1 MFDLLV
7 SPFFDSQGGQI
18 KVRFGGTLRVRPT
31 PRKIKEKVLDLF
43 QQGFG
48 YCAVAKILGLNES
61 TIKTYSLLYR
71 SGDETSWVNSKTQKT
86 NPQVLFAAVTEY
98 LQSKYGYKQLAI
110 KYGLR
115 SSTIARGVK
124 NYLKHGIVILPR
136 GRNAMKRL
144 QEQKAK
150 LQQRIQQQDKQ
161 PLSKKECREMRDLLE
176 VNIAL
181 LEVLEE
187 SDPDELKK
195 KEYRQQRKRLQAR
208 LAYVRRVVS

>member
-1 MFDLLV
+1 MGE
-7 SPFFDSQGGQI
+7 FFMQG
-18 KVRFGGTLRVRPT
+18 KSL
-31 PRKIKEKVLDLF
+31 PRKIKEKILDLF

-71 SGDETSWVNSKTQKT
+71 SGDETSWVNSKAQKT

-150 LQQRIQQQDKQ
+150 LQQCIQQQDKQ

-195 KEYRQQRKRLQAR
+195 KNTGSKESGFRHG
-208 LAYVRRVVS
+208 

>member
-1 MFDLLV
+1 M
-7 SPFFDSQGGQI
+7 QG
-18 KVRFGGTLRVRPT
+18 KSL

-71 SGDETSWVNSKTQKT
+71 SGDETSWVNSKAQKT

-144 QEQKAK
+144 QE
-150 LQQRIQQQDKQ
+150 RIQQQDKQ

-195 KEYRQQRKRLQAR
+195 KNTGSKESGFRHG
-208 LAYVRRVVS
+208 

>member
-1 MFDLLV
+1 M
-7 SPFFDSQGGQI
+7 QG
-18 KVRFGGTLRVRPT
+18 KKLT
-31 PRKIKEKVLDLF
+31 KEIKEKVLELF
-43 QQGFG
+43 KQGYG
-48 YCAVAKILGLNES
+48 CRVVARTLGLNLA
-61 TIKTYSLLYR
+61 TIRGYSLLYR
-71 SGDETSWVNSKTQKT
+71 SGDETSWVDSKANKT
-86 NPQVLFAAVTEY
+86 DPQVLLAAVTEY
-98 LQSKYGYKQLAI
+98 LQSENGYRQLAI

-115 SSTIARGVK
+115 DSTIVMGVK

-144 QEQKAK
+144 QEQKAQ
-150 LQQRIQQQDKQ
+150 LQQHMQQQDEQ
-161 PLSKKECREMRDLLE
+161 PLSKKERREIRDLLE

>member
-1 MFDLLV
+1 
-7 SPFFDSQGGQI
+7 
-18 KVRFGGTLRVRPT
+18 
-31 PRKIKEKVLDLF
+31 
-43 QQGFG
+43 
-48 YCAVAKILGLNES
+48 
-61 TIKTYSLLYR
+61 
-71 SGDETSWVNSKTQKT
+71 
-86 NPQVLFAAVTEY
+86 
-98 LQSKYGYKQLAI
+98 
-110 KYGLR
+110 
-115 SSTIARGVK
+115 
-124 NYLKHGIVILPR
+124 
-136 GRNAMKRL
+136 MKRL

-150 LQQRIQQQDKQ
+150 LQQRIQQQQDKQ

>member
-1 MFDLLV
+1 M
-7 SPFFDSQGGQI
+7 
-18 KVRFGGTLRVRPT
+18 
-31 PRKIKEKVLDLF
+31 
-43 QQGFG
+43 
-48 YCAVAKILGLNES
+48 
-61 TIKTYSLLYR
+61 
-71 SGDETSWVNSKTQKT
+71 
-86 NPQVLFAAVTEY
+86 LFAAVTEY

>member
-31 PRKIKEKVLDLF
+31 
-43 QQGFG
+43 
-48 YCAVAKILGLNES
+48 
-61 TIKTYSLLYR
+61 
-71 SGDETSWVNSKTQKT
+71 
-86 NPQVLFAAVTEY
+86 
-98 LQSKYGYKQLAI
+98 
-110 KYGLR
+110 
-115 SSTIARGVK
+115 
-124 NYLKHGIVILPR
+124 
-136 GRNAMKRL
+136 AMKRL

>member
-1 MFDLLV
+1 M
-7 SPFFDSQGGQI
+7 QG
-18 KVRFGGTLRVRPT
+18 KSL
-31 PRKIKEKVLDLF
+31 PREIKEKVLELF
-43 QQGFG
+43 KQGFG
-48 YCAVAKILGLNES
+48 YRVVAKTLGLNAG

-71 SGDETSWVNSKTQKT
+71 SGDETSWINSKAKKT
-86 NPQVLFAAVTEY
+86 NPQVLLAAVTEY
-98 LQSKYGYKQLAI
+98 LQSQYGYRQLAI

-115 SSTIARGVK
+115 SSTIAMGVK

-150 LQQRIQQQDKQ
+150 LQQHVQQQDKQ
-161 PLSKKECREMRDLLE
+161 PLSKKECREIRDLLE

>member
-1 MFDLLV
+1 MAEAIDVLEGCYARV
-7 SPFFDSQGGQI
+7 SDWVRRSNYTLHRLI
-18 KVRFGGTLRVRPT
+18 KPGAAHKNFHT
-31 PRKIKEKVLDLF
+31 PEKILDLF

-71 SGDETSWVNSKTQKT
+71 SGDETSWVNSKAQKT

-195 KEYRQQRKRLQAR
+195 KNTGSKESGFRHG
-208 LAYVRRVVS
+208 

>member
-1 MFDLLV
+1 M
-7 SPFFDSQGGQI
+7 QG
-18 KVRFGGTLRVRPT
+18 KSL

-71 SGDETSWVNSKTQKT
+71 SGDETSWVNSKAQKT

-161 PLSKKECREMRDLLE
+161 PLSKK
-176 VNIAL
+176 
-181 LEVLEE
+181 
-187 SDPDELKK
+187 
-195 KEYRQQRKRLQAR
+195 
-208 LAYVRRVVS
+208 

>member
-1 MFDLLV
+1 M
-7 SPFFDSQGGQI
+7 QG
-18 KVRFGGTLRVRPT
+18 KSL
-31 PRKIKEKVLDLF
+31 PREIKEKVLDLF
-43 QQGFG
+43 KQGYG
-48 YCAVAKILGLNES
+48 YCAVAKILGLSES

-71 SGDETSWVNSKTQKT
+71 SGDESSWVNSKTKKT
-86 NPQVLFAAVTEY
+86 NPQVLLAAVTEY
-98 LQSKYGYKQLAI
+98 LQSKYGCRQLAI

-115 SSTIARGVK
+115 SSTIAKGVK
-124 NYLKHGIVILPR
+124 NYFKHGIVILPR

-150 LQQRIQQQDKQ
+150 LQQHVQRQDKQDKQ
-161 PLSKKECREMRDLLE
+161 PLSKKECREIRDLLE

-195 KEYRQQRKRLQAR
+195 KNTGSKESGFRHG
-208 LAYVRRVVS
+208 